1 MAVRQPR
8 IRAHRRRSG
17 AHRRRACS
25 PRRSRDVEGC
35 QLMTAS
41 NGHTADVVEGIVE
54 SANDRG
60 VKVGGDW
67 RNVSRF
73 HPVELPDRGARVR
86 LELDGKGFIRSVQ
99 ILETAAKASS
109 TTTTR
114 DREIRR
120 MAVLKATANF
130 LGLMS
135 QCREEVKSDHVL
147 VLADRWLAWV
157 EQPEPADEG

>member
-1 MAVRQPR
+1 
-8 IRAHRRRSG
+8 
-17 AHRRRACS
+17 
-25 PRRSRDVEGC
+25 
-35 QLMTAS
+35 MTAS
-41 NGHTADVVEGIVE
+41 NGHMADVVEGIVE

-60 VKVGGDW
+60 VKVGGEW

-86 LELDGKGFIRSVQ
+86 LDLDSKGFIRSVH
-99 ILETAAKASS
+99 ILDAAANAAAS

-120 MAVLKATANF
+120 MAVLKAAANF

-147 VLADRWLAWV
+147 LLADRWLAWV